1 MKASDWIKV
10 EDRLPEEG
18 KWVLIYYK
26 AGVVG
31 IGYLGIDGWI
41 SDNDEEIAVPDY
53 WQEIVPPKEDLVIED
68 KAEYTCKHCDPYC
81 GQCYIKSYS
90 TVESIGTVHYNL
102 ACTGKC
108 EKYENED

>member
-31 IGYLGIDGWI
+31 IGYLGFYGWI
-41 SDNDEEIAVPDY
+41 SDNDEEIAAPDY
-53 WQEIVPPKEDLVIED
+53 WQEIIIPK
-68 KAEYTCKHCDPYC
+68 
-81 GQCYIKSYS
+81 
-90 TVESIGTVHYNL
+90 
-102 ACTGKC
+102 
-108 EKYENED
+108 